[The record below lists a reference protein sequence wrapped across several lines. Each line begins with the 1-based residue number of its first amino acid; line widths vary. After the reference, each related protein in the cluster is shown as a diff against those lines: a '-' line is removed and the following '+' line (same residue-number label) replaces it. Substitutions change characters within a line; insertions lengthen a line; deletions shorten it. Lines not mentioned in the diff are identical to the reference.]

1 MYVISGAL
9 KNYEWGT
16 SDGLRPWTDGPAPLA
31 ELWFGVHPSGPSPV
45 VPLGGDFGLFNSS
58 ASDSSAS
65 ETVLL
70 NSILTRAEVPI
81 LVKLLSA
88 AKPLSVQVHPSA
100 EFAYRGFHDIN
111 SQSDPENLPFA
122 DEFEKIELLYALT
135 EFEAFAGWRDFTQ
148 VRAIFA
154 SLSALTNVD
163 FFPTD
168 ATQAEAFA
176 HLVHHAPTIAQLST
190 VIAAIPLA
198 LAQSISAQSISAQ
211 SIDAQSISAQSISAQ
226 SISAQSI
233 DAYATVIAEYPHD
246 PGCLLSLFLDV
257 VHLEPGESIFVPAG
271 VPHSYIRGTGI
282 EVMTSSDNVLR
293 LGLTPKPVF
302 ADLALEALRFTPS
315 ESKEPFTVRTTRD
328 SLSAE
333 SGHYRLILALES
345 ETTVRLAA
353 SDSESVSPAVSS
365 VIIKPG
371 QAVVITAHEPTADIS
386 TLGTAAVVTVNHFG

>member
-1 MYVISGAL
+1 MHVISGAL

-45 VPLGGDFGLFNSS
+45 VPTGGNFALADPST
-58 ASDSSAS
+58 S
-65 ETVLL
+65 ETMLL

-100 EFAYRGFHDIN
+100 EFAHRGFHDIN

-135 EFEAFAGWRDFTQ
+135 EFEAFVGWRDFTQ

-154 SLSALTNVD
+154 SLSALTSVD

-168 ATQAEAFA
+168 ATQSEAFA
-176 HLVHHAPTIAQLST
+176 HLVHHAPHIAQLST
-190 VIAAIPLA
+190 VIAAIPRA
-198 LAQSISAQSISAQ
+198 LAQSLDAQLISAQSL
-211 SIDAQSISAQSISAQ
+211 DAQSLDAQSL
-226 SISAQSI
+226 

-246 PGCLLSLFLDV
+246 PGCLLTLFLDV

-315 ESKEPFTVRTTRD
+315 ESKEPFTVRTTHD

-345 ETTVRLAA
+345 ETTVQLVA

-386 TLGTAAVVTVNHFG
+386 TLGTAAVVTANHVG

>member
-1 MYVISGAL
+1 M
-9 KNYEWGT
+9 
-16 SDGLRPWTDGPAPLA
+16 
-31 ELWFGVHPSGPSPV
+31 
-45 VPLGGDFGLFNSS
+45 GGDFALFNSS
-58 ASDSSAS
+58 ASDPSTS
-65 ETVLL
+65 ETLLL

-100 EFAYRGFHDIN
+100 EFAHRGFHDIN

-168 ATQAEAFA
+168 ATQSEAFA

-190 VIAAIPLA
+190 VIAAIPRA
-198 LAQSISAQSISAQ
+198 LAQSL
-211 SIDAQSISAQSISAQ
+211 DAQSLDAQSL
-226 SISAQSI
+226 

-246 PGCLLSLFLDV
+246 PGCLLTLFLDV

-315 ESKEPFTVRTTRD
+315 ESKEPFTVRTTHD

-345 ETTVRLAA
+345 ETTVQLAA

-371 QAVVITAHEPTADIS
+371 QAVVITANEPTADIS

>member
-1 MYVISGAL
+1 VYVISGAL

-45 VPLGGDFGLFNSS
+45 VPMGGDFALANPST
-58 ASDSSAS
+58 S
-65 ETVLL
+65 ETLLL

-100 EFAYRGFHDIN
+100 EFAHRGFHDIN
-111 SQSDPENLPFA
+111 AQSDPENLPFA

-154 SLSALTNVD
+154 SLSALTSVD

-168 ATQAEAFA
+168 ATQSEAFT
-176 HLVHHAPTIAQLST
+176 HLVHHAPHIAQLST
-190 VIAAIPLA
+190 VIAAIPRA
-198 LAQSISAQSISAQ
+198 LAQSL
-211 SIDAQSISAQSISAQ
+211 DAQSITAHSLDAHSL
-226 SISAQSI
+226 

-246 PGCLLSLFLDV
+246 PGCLLTLFLDV

-315 ESKEPFTVRTTRD
+315 EAKEPFTVRTTHD
-328 SLSAE
+328 SLSTE
-333 SGHYRLILALES
+333 SGRYRLILALES
-345 ETTVRLAA
+345 ETTVQLAA

-371 QAVVITAHEPTADIS
+371 QAVVITAQEPTADIS

>member
-45 VPLGGDFGLFNSS
+45 VPIGGDFALFNSS
-58 ASDSSAS
+58 ASDPSTS
-65 ETVLL
+65 ETILL
-70 NSILTRAEVPI
+70 NSILTRAQVPI

-100 EFAYRGFHDIN
+100 EFAHRGFHDIN

-122 DEFEKIELLYALT
+122 DEFEKIELLHALT
-135 EFEAFAGWRDFTQ
+135 DFEAFAGWRDFTQ
-148 VRAIFA
+148 VRAIFT
-154 SLSALTNVD
+154 SLSALTGVD

-198 LAQSISAQSISAQ
+198 L
-211 SIDAQSISAQSISAQ
+211 AQSISAQSISAQ

-315 ESKEPFTVRTTRD
+315 ESKEPFTVCTTHD

-345 ETTVRLAA
+345 ETTVRLAT
-353 SDSESVSPAVSS
+353 SDSEAVSPAVSS

-386 TLGTAAVVTVNHFG
+386 TLGTAAVVTANHFA

>member
-31 ELWFGVHPSGPSPV
+31 ELWFGVHPSGPSSV
-45 VPLGGDFGLFNSS
+45 VPTGGDFALADPST
-58 ASDSSAS
+58 S
-65 ETVLL
+65 ETILL
-70 NSILTRAEVPI
+70 NSILTRADVPI

-100 EFAYRGFHDIN
+100 EFAHRGFHDIN

-122 DEFEKIELLYALT
+122 DEFEKIELLHALT
-135 EFEAFAGWRDFTQ
+135 DFEAFAGWRDFTQ
-148 VRAIFA
+148 VRAIFT
-154 SLSALTNVD
+154 SLSALTSVD
-163 FFPTD
+163 FFPAD

-176 HLVHHAPTIAQLST
+176 HLVHHAPTIAQLPT
-190 VIAAIPLA
+190 VIAAIPRA
-198 LAQSISAQSISAQ
+198 LANL
-211 SIDAQSISAQSISAQ
+211 DAHSLDAHSL
-226 SISAQSI
+226 

-246 PGCLLSLFLDV
+246 PGCLLTLFLDV
-257 VHLEPGESIFVPAG
+257 VHLATGESIFVPAG

-302 ADLALEALRFTPS
+302 ADLALEALRF
-315 ESKEPFTVRTTRD
+315 ESTETTEPFTVRTSYD
-328 SLSAE
+328 SASAE

-345 ETTVRLAA
+345 ETTVMLINSE
-353 SDSESVSPAVSS
+353 SDSADNSS
-365 VIIKPG
+365 VIIQPG
-371 QAVVITAHEPTADIS
+371 QALVITAPEPSANIS
-386 TLGTAAVVTVNHFG
+386 TRGTVAVIEVGDLG

>member
-45 VPLGGDFGLFNSS
+45 VPMGEDFALFNSS
-58 ASDSSAS
+58 ASDPSTS
-65 ETVLL
+65 ETLLL

-100 EFAYRGFHDIN
+100 EFAHRGYHDIN
-111 SQSDPENLPFA
+111 AQSDPENLPFA
-122 DEFEKIELLYALT
+122 DEFEKIELLHALT
-135 EFEAFAGWRDFTQ
+135 EFEAFVGWRDFTQ
-148 VRAIFA
+148 VQAMFA
-154 SLSALTNVD
+154 SLSALTSVD
-163 FFPTD
+163 FFPTHT
-168 ATQAEAFA
+168 TQSEAFA
-176 HLVHHAPTIAQLST
+176 HLVHHAPHIAQLST
-190 VIAAIPLA
+190 VIAAIPRA
-198 LAQSISAQSISAQ
+198 LANL
-211 SIDAQSISAQSISAQ
+211 DAQSLSAH
-226 SISAQSI
+226 SI

-246 PGCLLSLFLDV
+246 PGCLLTLFLDV
-257 VHLEPGESIFVPAG
+257 IHLEPGESIFVPAG

-315 ESKEPFTVRTTRD
+315 ESKEPFTVRTTHD

-333 SGHYRLILALES
+333 SGHYRLIVALES
-345 ETTVRLAA
+345 QTTVQLAA
-353 SDSESVSPAVSS
+353 SFSESDSSAVSS

-371 QAVVITAHEPTADIS
+371 QAAVITAPEPSVTVS
-386 TLGTAAVVTVNHFG
+386 TTGTAAVVTVNNLALPPQS